1 MDTGF
6 DTTELSKF
14 AENMEKLGK
23 KEMSKEFRKFIN
35 KESSKLNRQTKKEA
49 KSAIER
55 RTGTYHSSIKKLKS
69 RKKKGTYSS
78 GTESKDNKAHLLEL
92 GHEQVIGRGPRK
104 GEKVGI
110 VAGRNVFGTAADS
123 FEAGFYS
130 DLNDLVDDIAKELT
144 K

>member
-1 MDTGF
+1 MATGF

-23 KEMSKEFRKFIN
+23 KEMSKKFRKFIN

-49 KSAIER
+49 KSAIEK
-55 RTGTYHSSIKKLKS
+55 RTGTYHSSIKRLKS

-78 GTESKDNKAHLLEL
+78 GTESKDNKAHLLEF

-110 VAGRNVFGTAADS
+110 VAGRNVFKAAADG
-123 FEAGFYS
+123 FENEFNK
-130 DLNDLVDDIAKELT
+130 DLGELVDEVAKELT